1 MMESGARSERDDA
14 RRVSENGRDADMDV
28 VRISTLEAF
37 EAERERWEE
46 LERRDPHVNVF
57 TTWSWLR
64 AYFPVARLRWSVL
77 IARDSGTPVAYLPL
91 ARNASP
97 IVRELY
103 LGGNPTADYTG
114 MLADPAHA
122 EAAIGAFA
130 DRIAREPW
138 DAFNVCDVN
147 DPRIDTLVRRL
158 EDRGLRIAWTEG
170 TNCLS
175 CALPDTWER
184 YISESISAK
193 TRVNMVRV
201 ERRLAEALPEFR
213 VTEPTAADIDAHVE
227 AMILVNHARQGGN
240 LRKQRARFAPL
251 FRDAFDRGLLH
262 MAIYWDGAKPIAGG
276 TAFVDRE
283 RAYYGLYMIG
293 FDESYEKL
301 SPGKGIIG
309 RAIRTAIE
317 SGYKRF
323 DFMRGAESFKSR
335 YANEV
340 TVTRHYRMLR
350 PGLRAALIERAR
362 PVYLDLKLAVAN
374 VVYGPGRQL

>member
-1 MMESGARSERDDA
+1 MMESGARSEASDGHRT
-14 RRVSENGRDADMDV
+14 SEDGRDAEMDV
-28 VRISTLEAF
+28 ERISTLEAF

-46 LERRDPHVNVF
+46 LERRDPHANVF
-57 TTWSWLR
+57 TTWRWLR
-64 AYFPVARLRWSVL
+64 SYFPVARLRWSVL
-77 IARDSGTPVAYLPL
+77 IAREGGTPVAYLPL

-97 IVRELY
+97 IVRELH

-114 MLADPAHA
+114 MVADPARA

-130 DRIAREPW
+130 DRIVREPW
-138 DAFNVCDVN
+138 DAFNVCDVV

-158 EDRGLRIAWTEG
+158 EDRGMRITWTEG

-175 CALPDTWER
+175 CALPESWER
-184 YISESISAK
+184 YLAESISAK

-201 ERRLAEALPEFR
+201 ERRLAEALPAFR
-213 VTEPTAADIDAHVE
+213 VTEPTAEDIDAHVE

-251 FRDAFDRGLLH
+251 FRNAFDRGVLR
-262 MAIYWDGAKPIAGG
+262 MMMYWDGDRPIAGG
-276 TAFVDRE
+276 TAFTDRE
-283 RAYYGLYMIG
+283 RGYFGLYMIG
-293 FDESYEKL
+293 FDEAYEKL

-317 SGYKRF
+317 SGYRRF
-323 DFMRGAESFKSR
+323 DFMRGAEPFKSR

-350 PGLRAALIERAR
+350 PGLRAALIDRMR
-362 PVYLDLKLAVAN
+362 PLYLDLKLAVAN